1 MTETAKA
8 SIVVGVDGSEHAT
21 HALRW
26 AAREAELHGAELTA
40 VLAWDLFNQLHP
52 GGDRTFDPAY
62 DEAAADRA
70 LLAVIETGL
79 GAEGA
84 PSVRRRPVCDLP
96 AAGLLSA
103 AEGADLL
110 VLGARGLGGFRGLLL
125 GSVSQQCLN
134 HATGPVAI
142 VRATAPGS
150 ADDDAARDEA
160 TPGTTAD
167 DTALGPE
174 PETTDERP
182 GERVV
187 VGVDA
192 SAPAQAALRWA
203 IAEGA
208 LRQAT
213 VQVVHAWE
221 PPMTVD
227 LLVGGLPYDL
237 GHEQAAARRLVDS
250 MVDQALAA
258 AGSPDVAIERVVTAG
273 APVGSLLDAAATAD
287 VVVVGRRGAGGF
299 TRLLLGSVSEKLARH
314 APCPVVVCPADASD

>member
-8 SIVVGVDGSEHAT
+8 SIVVGVDGSDHAAQ
-21 HALRW
+21 ALRW

-70 LLAVIETGL
+70 LLAVIETAL
-79 GAEGA
+79 GPEGA
-84 PSVRRRPVCDLP
+84 PSVRRKPVCDLP

-142 VRATAPGS
+142 VRTTAPGS

-160 TPGTTAD
+160 AETTVGE
-167 DTALGPE
+167 TAPRPA
-174 PETTDERP
+174 PETAEELA

-192 SAPAQAALRWA
+192 SASAQSALRWA

-208 LRQAT
+208 LRQAP
-213 VQVVHAWE
+213 VHVVHAWE

-227 LLVGGLPYDL
+227 LLVGGFPYDL

-273 APVGSLLDAAATAD
+273 APVRSLLDAAATAD

-299 TRLLLGSVSEKLARH
+299 TRLLLGSVSEKVARH

>member
-84 PSVRRRPVCDLP
+84 PTVRRRPVCDLP

-142 VRATAPGS
+142 VRTTAPGS

-174 PETTDERP
+174 PETQTSARASGWSSAWTRP
-182 GERVV
+182 RRRRRP
-187 VGVDA
+187 
-192 SAPAQAALRWA
+192 S
-203 IAEGA
+203 
-208 LRQAT
+208 
-213 VQVVHAWE
+213 
-221 PPMTVD
+221 
-227 LLVGGLPYDL
+227 GG
-237 GHEQAAARRLVDS
+237 RS
-250 MVDQALAA
+250 
-258 AGSPDVAIERVVTAG
+258 
-273 APVGSLLDAAATAD
+273 
-287 VVVVGRRGAGGF
+287 RRGRCGRPRSRWS
-299 TRLLLGSVSEKLARH
+299 TPGSRR
-314 APCPVVVCPADASD
+314 